1 MESTSE
7 MYHVFLLANLPTV
20 EPSTNLSSV
29 ERTECTC
36 CMQAPFLLAVVC
48 NVFSLSPPRYAAH
61 GETIVVESVIFDPL
75 NLE

>member
-1 MESTSE
+1 MKRIQIFEDI
-7 MYHVFLLANLPTV
+7 
-20 EPSTNLSSV
+20 V